1 VPWREIVPNRGIPR
15 LSPSLRPRQHGS
27 SIARARKQAFLG
39 MAQAREQA
47 GPTWGVHRVFRSM
60 QPWRR
65 PASRSNAAIASVALG
80 SVTSELEWIA
90 RDE

>member
-1 VPWREIVPNRGIPR
+1 
-15 LSPSLRPRQHGS
+15 
-27 SIARARKQAFLG
+27 